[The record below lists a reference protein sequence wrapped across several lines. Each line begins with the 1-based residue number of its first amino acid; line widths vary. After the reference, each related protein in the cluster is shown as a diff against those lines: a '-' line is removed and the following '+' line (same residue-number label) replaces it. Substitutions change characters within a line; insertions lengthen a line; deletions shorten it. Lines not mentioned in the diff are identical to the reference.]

1 MSWLIDGLRQY
12 PEVVLLLVVGIGFWL
27 GNFAIGKFSLGS
39 VTASLIVG
47 LVVGNLG
54 IEASRD
60 LRWGVFMLFLFANGY
75 SVGPQFFRALKS
87 DGVKPMLLSLVVAVS
102 ALLTAYGA
110 ARLIGLD
117 PGIAGGLFAGGMTQ
131 SAAIGTASDAVMG
144 LPLPE
149 VDRTRLAGRVV
160 IADALCYV
168 FGAIGMI
175 WFCGT
180 LAPRLLRIDLPAE
193 AKALE
198 AKFGIK
204 PQTAGVFSANFQ
216 WAVRAY
222 QVPAGHAC
230 VGRRVAEIEIRE
242 RQRAVF
248 VARIC
253 RAGKPIEA
261 APEMTVAAHDVLVLY
276 GHTGAILEY
285 GAKLGPET
293 ADPAALDLP
302 IAVYSVVITNKELCR
317 MTFAELRDL
326 PALRCVTARSVQ
338 RGGLPMPPGEL
349 TRLDVGDIVEL
360 VGPREAV
367 DRAAAIAGY
376 VLRPSVA
383 TPLNTV
389 GIGIFVGALIG
400 LPALVM
406 GPLRLSVTVSVGV
419 LIAGLAAGWLRSVR
433 PVLPPIPE
441 PALQFMITFG
451 LAAFVAGAGM
461 HAGPVF
467 IDAVKELGAP
477 LLVAG
482 VFVTLVPQLVGLLF
496 GRFALRMNPVLLLG
510 ALSGA
515 QTFTGALAAVQE
527 KSGSRVA
534 VLGYT
539 VPYAT
544 SNVLLTLFGAI
555 IVALVAY

>member
-1 MSWLIDGLRQY
+1 M
-12 PEVVLLLVVGIGFWL
+12 LLFAVGVGFWL
-27 GNFAIGKFSLGS
+27 GGLTIGKFSLGS
-39 VTASLIVG
+39 VTGSLVVG

-60 LRWGVFMLFLFANGY
+60 LRWGVFLLFLFANGY
-75 SVGPQFFRALKS
+75 SVGPQFFQALKS

-117 PGIAGGLFAGGMTQ
+117 PGISGGLFAGGMTQ
-131 SAAIGTASDAVMG
+131 SAAIGTASDAIMN

-149 VDRTRLAGRVV
+149 AERVRLAGRVA

-198 AKFGIK
+198 ARFGIK

-222 QVPAGHAC
+222 QVPIGHAC
-230 VGRRVAEIEIRE
+230 IGRRVEDVEIRE
-242 RQRAVF
+242 RQNAVF

-253 RAGKPIEA
+253 RGGRVIEA
-261 APEMTVAAHDVLVLY
+261 TPEMAVAPDDVLVLY

-285 GAKLGPET
+285 GATLGPET
-293 ADPAALDLP
+293 ADPVALDVP
-302 IAVYSVVITNKELCR
+302 IAVYSVVITSKDFCR

-326 PALRCVTARSVQ
+326 PALRCVTARSLQ
-338 RGGLPMPPGEL
+338 RGNVPVPPGEL
-349 TRLDVGDIVEL
+349 TRLELGDIVEF

-367 DRAAAIAGY
+367 ERAAATAGY
-376 VLRPSVA
+376 ILRPSVA
-383 TPLNTV
+383 TPLNTI
-389 GIGIFVGALIG
+389 GIGVFIGAVVG
-400 LPALVM
+400 LPALAI
-406 GPLRLSVTVSVGV
+406 GALRLSVTVSVGV
-419 LIAGLAAGWLRSVR
+419 LLAGLAAGWLRSVR

-467 IDAVKELGAP
+467 LDAVKELGAP
-477 LLVAG
+477 LVVAG
-482 VFVTLVPQLVGLLF
+482 AFVTLVPQFAGLLF
-496 GRFALRMNPVLLLG
+496 GRFVLKMNPVLLLG

-544 SNVLLTLFGAI
+544 SNVLLTLFGAVL
-555 IVALVAY
+555 VALVAG